1 MLSVFR
7 HSLRLMAM
15 RHARAAAHVW
25 TNQLRLYHRTL
36 PFLYDGASGSTT
48 WTLNSR
54 VIDVL
59 LDGARPPDNVMLLSE
74 CLERVGCD
82 ERVANGNVRMDVVI
96 QRPEFY
102 IPDEHARRGIL
113 SLPECQTYAL
123 VYRAV
128 PLLRGKGIVGLLQWG
143 VPDEN
148 ADAKRA
154 VRDALGDERLWNT
167 VRGLLDAAF
176 NVAKNAEARERA
188 LASGNAAAVV
198 MPGVFESVFE
208 ATWSYVESGVADKSL
223 GMRVASGRPKS
234 VWSFAEVS
242 KTPLQLPTE
251 NVDEERDDGLE
262 LLVLTSEKGWPFTLF
277 CIPATANGTPFQMM
291 HATDVVV
298 RRESVRVWNIV
309 RADLDGWLVRKE
321 RLPTPFVL
329 LGSPG
334 IGKSFGV
341 GSHLLYELLHYTP
354 GKLDVV
360 TFLVRETMYIFYL
373 PRGGEAGRVERYK
386 KDDGVDRIMELSRA
400 GCRGYMILDAKETMD
415 LPTCLPARL
424 WGSIVLSSPNKKNY
438 KVWDETNVGSRF
450 LFINRYHARE
460 MKAYFAWLRRAD
472 LAAAEGDAAVRTEL
486 EESWG
491 VIEERMREVGHAP
504 RYVFY
509 ERSYRSRK
517 DEVEWTLNKL
527 IAGEVSYFLL
537 FLTGTVDWKDDITV
551 HSLLDLVR
559 LKAGAIEDS
568 GNRPVSVVVRSKMIE
583 KLHDIVASDPK
594 LFVPYCS
601 RRDVFEILVLAA
613 LQPPVSARRLLQ
625 GVQMLQG
632 GACAQKE
639 SVVETIVVPRL
650 VDGQPTF
657 RRVELLYDM
666 LGPEEATA
674 CEPMVLY
681 RNCDGYDP
689 VVSAFFVVEDHSGQA
704 GGTGLQHGVPQRTV
718 VLLQVTLAKERHT
731 NTNKLMSLKKALR
744 AQFSNWEDFTR
755 DAQWEVIYFQPDRAE
770 KMCALQQCA
779 ISSGMDQDAD
789 HEDEHEFWNAKVR
802 QYQKSVCES
811 VSLVR
816 ALLP

>member
-15 RHARAAAHVW
+15 RHTRATAHVW
-25 TNQLRLYHRTL
+25 TNQLRHYHRTL

-48 WTLNSR
+48 WTLNSD
-54 VIDVL
+54 VADVL
-59 LDGARPPDNVMLLSE
+59 LRGARPPDNVMLSE
-74 CLERVGCD
+74 CLERVGHRGTGID
-82 ERVANGNVRMDVVI
+82 GSVRMDVVI
-96 QRPEFY
+96 QEPEFY
-102 IPDEHARRGIL
+102 IPDERARRRIL

-123 VYRAV
+123 VHRII
-128 PLLRGKGIVGLLQWG
+128 PLLRRKGIAGLLQWG
-143 VPDEN
+143 VADEN

-154 VRDALGDERLWNT
+154 VRDALADDGLWNT
-167 VRGLLDAAF
+167 VCGLLDAAF
-176 NVAKNAEARERA
+176 SVAKDAEVRERA
-188 LASGNAAAVV
+188 LASRDAAAVV

-208 ATWSYVESGVADKSL
+208 ATWSYVESGVADKPL

-262 LLVLTSEKGWPFTLF
+262 LLVLTSKKGWPFTLF
-277 CIPATANGTPFQMM
+277 CIPATVDGTPFQMM
-291 HATDVVV
+291 DDTDVVV

-309 RADLDGWLVRKE
+309 RADLDAWLVRKE

-373 PRGGEAGRVERYK
+373 PRGGEAGRVERYR
-386 KDDGVDRIMELSRA
+386 KDDGVERITRLWRA

-415 LPTCLPARL
+415 LPTCLPARS

-438 KVWDETNVGSRF
+438 KVWRETNMGSRF
-450 LFINRYHARE
+450 LYINRYHARE

-472 LAAAEGDAAVRTEL
+472 LAAAEGNAAVRTEL
-486 EESWG
+486 EESWR
-491 VIEERMREVGHAP
+491 VIEERMHEVGHAP

-509 ERSYRSRK
+509 EGSYRSRK

-559 LKAGAIEDS
+559 LKAGASEDR
-568 GNRPVSVVVRSKMIE
+568 GNRPVSAAVRSKMIE
-583 KLHDIVASDPK
+583 RLRDIVASDSK
-594 LFVPYCS
+594 LFVPYYS

-613 LQPPVSARRLLQ
+613 LQRPVSARRLLQ

-650 VDGQPTF
+650 ANRQPTF
-657 RRVELLYDM
+657 RRVELLYDVYS
-666 LGPEEATA
+666 PEEATA

-681 RNCDGYDP
+681 RNCNGFDP
-689 VVSAFFVVEDHSGQA
+689 VLSAFFVVEDHSDRA
-704 GGTGLQHGVPQRTV
+704 GLQHGVPQRTV

-770 KMCALQQCA
+770 KMRAWQQCA

-789 HEDEHEFWNAKVR
+789 HKDEHEFWNAKVR
-802 QYQKSVCES
+802 QYQKSVCGS
-811 VSLVR
+811 VSLCR
-816 ALLP
+816 ALL

>member
-1 MLSVFR
+1 MSGR
-7 HSLRLMAM
+7 KRLVRQDEGGGAGEPPS
-15 RHARAAAHVW
+15 ARA
-25 TNQLRLYHRTL
+25 RLEDVPGPR
-36 PFLYDGASGSTT
+36 
-48 WTLNSR
+48 WTLNSD
-54 VIDVL
+54 VADVL
-59 LDGARPPDNVMLLSE
+59 LRGARPPEEVLLSE
-74 CLERVGCD
+74 CLERVGHRGTD
-82 ERVANGNVRMDVVI
+82 INGSVRMDVVI
-96 QRPEFY
+96 QEPEFY
-102 IPDEHARRGIL
+102 IPDEHARRRIL

-123 VYRAV
+123 VHRII
-128 PLLRGKGIVGLLQWG
+128 PLLRRKGIAGLLQWG
-143 VPDEN
+143 VADEN

-154 VRDALGDERLWNT
+154 VRDALADDGLWNT
-167 VRGLLDAAF
+167 VCGLLDAAF
-176 NVAKNAEARERA
+176 SVAKDAEARERA
-188 LASGNAAAVV
+188 LASRNAAAVV
-198 MPGVFESVFE
+198 MPGASESVFE
-208 ATWSYVESGVADKSL
+208 ATWSYVESGVADKPL

-262 LLVLTSEKGWPFTLF
+262 VLVLTSEKGWPFTLF
-277 CIPATANGTPFQMM
+277 CIPATVDGTPFQMM
-291 HATDVVV
+291 DDTDVVV

-309 RADLDGWLVRKE
+309 RADLDAWLVRKE

-386 KDDGVDRIMELSRA
+386 KDDGVDRIMELWRA

-438 KVWDETNVGSRF
+438 KVWRETNVGSRF
-450 LFINRYHARE
+450 LYINRYHARE

-472 LAAAEGDAAVRTEL
+472 LVAAEGNAAVGTEL
-486 EESWG
+486 EESWR
-491 VIEERMREVGHAP
+491 VMEERMREVGHAP

-509 ERSYRSRK
+509 EGSYRSRK
-517 DEVEWTLNKL
+517 DEVEWTLNRL
-527 IAGEVSYFLL
+527 IAGEVSCFLL

-559 LKAGAIEDS
+559 LKAGASEDR
-568 GNRPVSVVVRSKMIE
+568 GNRPVSAAVRSKMIE
-583 KLHDIVASDPK
+583 RLRDIVASDPK

-613 LQPPVSARRLLQ
+613 LQRPVSARCLLQ

-657 RRVELLYDM
+657 RRVELLYDIYS
-666 LGPEEATA
+666 PEEATA

-689 VVSAFFVVEDHSGQA
+689 VVSAFFVVEGHSGQA
-704 GGTGLQHGVPQRTV
+704 GGTGLHGVPQRTV
-718 VLLQVTLAKERHT
+718 VLLQVTLAEERHT
-731 NTNKLMSLKKALR
+731 NTDKLMSLKKALR

-755 DAQWEVIYFQPDRAE
+755 DAQWEVIYFQPDRAD
-770 KMCALQQCA
+770 KMCAWQQCA

>member
-15 RHARAAAHVW
+15 RHTRATAHVW
-25 TNQLRLYHRTL
+25 TNQLRHYHRTL

-48 WTLNSR
+48 WTLNSD
-54 VIDVL
+54 VADVL
-59 LDGARPPDNVMLLSE
+59 LRGARPPEEVLLSE
-74 CLERVGCD
+74 CLERVGHRGTGID
-82 ERVANGNVRMDVVI
+82 GSVRMDVVI
-96 QRPEFY
+96 QEPEFY
-102 IPDEHARRGIL
+102 IPDERARRRIL

-123 VYRAV
+123 VHRII
-128 PLLRGKGIVGLLQWG
+128 PLLRRKGIAGLLQWG
-143 VPDEN
+143 VADEN

-154 VRDALGDERLWNT
+154 VRDALADDVLWNT

-176 NVAKNAEARERA
+176 NVAKNAEVRQRA
-188 LASGNAAAVV
+188 LASRDAAAVV

-208 ATWSYVESGVADKSL
+208 ATWSYVESGVADKPL

-262 LLVLTSEKGWPFTLF
+262 VLVLTSEKGWPFTLF

-309 RADLDGWLVRKE
+309 RADLDAWLVRKE

-360 TFLVRETMYIFYL
+360 TFLVREEIYIFYL
-373 PRGGEAGRVERYK
+373 PRGGEAGRVECYT
-386 KDDGVDRIMELSRA
+386 KDDGVRRITRLWRA

-415 LPTCLPARL
+415 LPTCLPARS

-438 KVWDETNVGSRF
+438 KVWRETNMGSRF
-450 LFINRYHARE
+450 LYINRYHARE

-472 LAAAEGDAAVRTEL
+472 LAAAKGDAAVRTEL
-486 EESWG
+486 EESWR

-509 ERSYRSRK
+509 EGSYRSRK

-527 IAGEVSYFLL
+527 IDGEVSYFLL

-559 LKAGAIEDS
+559 LKAGAIERC
-568 GNRPVSVVVRSKMIE
+568 GNRPVSAAVRSKMIE
-583 KLHDIVASDPK
+583 RLRDIVASDPK
-594 LFVPYCS
+594 LFEPYYS

-613 LQPPVSARRLLQ
+613 LQRPVSARRLLQ

-657 RRVELLYDM
+657 RRVELLYNVYS
-666 LGPEEATA
+666 PEEATA

-681 RNCDGYDP
+681 RNCNGFDP
-689 VVSAFFVVEDHSGQA
+689 VLSAFFVVEDHSDRA
-704 GGTGLQHGVPQRTV
+704 GLQHGVPQRTV

-770 KMCALQQCA
+770 KMRAWQQCA

-789 HEDEHEFWNAKVR
+789 HKDEHEFWNAKVR